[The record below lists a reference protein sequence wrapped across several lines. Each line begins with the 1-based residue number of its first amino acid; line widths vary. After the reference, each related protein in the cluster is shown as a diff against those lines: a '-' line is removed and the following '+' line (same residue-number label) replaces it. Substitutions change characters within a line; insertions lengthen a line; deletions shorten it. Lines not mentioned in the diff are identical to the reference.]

1 MKVEKLKNY
10 VIPSLKT
17 FIPDAAVVYIGS
29 NNINFKDSESLES
42 KNLVERI
49 AEVAR
54 KCKALVLMMPR
65 FCLCFQNE
73 RQAK

>member
-42 KNLVERI
+42 KNLV
-49 AEVAR
+49 AR